1 MKVIKVGG
9 GCLNGKKTIAR
20 IVDLIASRGR
30 GHIFV
35 VSALNGI
42 TDFLIVS
49 MDLALANED
58 NIPSIIS
65 RLKARHDL
73 VARYLILRPKE
84 TRSFS
89 QDLTKTLKE
98 LERLYYGLNFTG
110 KISPRLRDVI
120 VSYGERL
127 SAQLLTAILSSHGI
141 PTSFHMPH
149 KIGLLTDGKYSDATA
164 NIPATARNFKKSLHP
179 VLGNRKI
186 LFIPGFFG
194 VSQNGD
200 ITTFGRGGSDYS
212 AAAIAAA
219 LKAEILEIWK
229 DVDGFMSADPK
240 LVPCTK
246 LIPVLSYEEAS
257 ELAYFGAQILHP
269 RSVEPVRSRK
279 LDIAI
284 KNTLNPDAKG
294 SLITASSPRLKT
306 IIKSV
311 AHDCNIGILKV
322 HAAGV
327 GARPGILAE
336 VATCIADHG
345 INIKSVVTS
354 QTCIS
359 LLLAGQDMDP
369 GMAALKTL
377 KPRPFRCL
385 EPVADIALI
394 SIVGDGLLTQKG
406 IAADCFSAVSR
417 AGVNVEMISFGPS
430 RAALYFLTKKRNLKK
445 AVNAIH
451 GSFFSCDIGS
461 G

>member
-73 VARYLILRPKE
+73 VARYLIIRPKE

-89 QDLTKTLKE
+89 QDLTKTLKK

-149 KIGLLTDGKYSDATA
+149 KIGLLTDGKYGDATA
-164 NIPATARNFKKSLHP
+164 NIPVTARNFKKSLHP

-240 LVPCTK
+240 LVPCTE

-257 ELAYFGAQILHP
+257 ELAYFGARILHP
-269 RSVEPVRSRK
+269 RSVEPVRTRK

-294 SLITASSPRLKT
+294 SLITANSPRLKT

-311 AHDCNIGILKV
+311 AHD
-322 HAAGV
+322 
-327 GARPGILAE
+327 
-336 VATCIADHG
+336 
-345 INIKSVVTS
+345 
-354 QTCIS
+354 
-359 LLLAGQDMDP
+359 
-369 GMAALKTL
+369 
-377 KPRPFRCL
+377 
-385 EPVADIALI
+385 
-394 SIVGDGLLTQKG
+394 
-406 IAADCFSAVSR
+406 
-417 AGVNVEMISFGPS
+417 
-430 RAALYFLTKKRNLKK
+430 
-445 AVNAIH
+445 
-451 GSFFSCDIGS
+451 
-461 G
+461 

>member
-20 IVDLIASRGR
+20 IVDLIAARGR

-42 TDFLIVS
+42 TDFLIES
-49 MDLALANED
+49 MPAALENEE
-58 NIPSIIS
+58 NIPGIIS
-65 RLKARHDL
+65 HLKARHNL
-73 VARYLILRPKE
+73 VARHLIRRPKE
-84 TRSFS
+84 VRSFS
-89 QDLTKTLKE
+89 QDLAKTLKK

-120 VSYGERL
+120 VSYGERFA
-127 SAQLLTAILSSHGI
+127 AQLLTAILNSRGI
-141 PTSFHMPH
+141 PTSYHMPH
-149 KIGLLTDGKYSDATA
+149 KIGMLTDGKYGDATA
-164 NIPATARNFKKSLHP
+164 DVPATARHFKKSLAP
-179 VLGNRKI
+179 ILSPKKI

-194 VSQNGD
+194 VSKTGD

-212 AAAIAAA
+212 AAVVAAA
-219 LKAEILEIWK
+219 IKAEILEIWK

-240 LVPCTK
+240 LVPCAE

-257 ELAYFGAQILHP
+257 ELAYFGARILHP
-269 RSVEPVRSRK
+269 RSVEPVRTRK
-279 LDIAI
+279 LNIAI
-284 KNTLNPDAKG
+284 KNTLNPDAAG
-294 SLITASSPRLKT
+294 SLISARSPRLKT
-306 IIKSV
+306 VIKSV

-336 VATCIADHG
+336 VATCISGSD
-345 INIKSVVTS
+345 INIKAVVTS

-359 LLLAGQDMDP
+359 LLLAGQDLER
-369 GMAALKTL
+369 GVVALKTL
-377 KPRPFRCL
+377 RPKPFRRL
-385 EPVADIALI
+385 EPMADIALI
-394 SIVGDGLLTQKG
+394 SIVGEGLLAQKG
-406 IAADCFSAVSR
+406 IAADCFSAVAR

-430 RAALYFLTKKRNLKK
+430 RAALYFLTKKKNLKQ

-451 GSFFSCDIGS
+451 ATFFTCS
-461 G
+461 

>member
-20 IVDLIASRGR
+20 IIDLIADRGR

-42 TDFLIVS
+42 TDFIIES
-49 MDLALANED
+49 MDSALENED
-58 NIPSIIS
+58 NIPGVIS

-73 VARYLILRPKE
+73 VARHLILRPKE
-84 TRSFS
+84 SRSFS
-89 QDLTKTLKE
+89 RDLAKTLKK

-127 SAQLLTAILSSHGI
+127 SAQLLTAILSSRGI
-141 PTSFHMPH
+141 PTSFQMPH
-149 KIGLLTDGKYSDATA
+149 KIGLLTDGKYGDATA
-164 NIPATARNFKKSLHP
+164 NIPATARNFKKSLYP
-179 VLGNRKI
+179 VLGKKKI

-240 LVPCTK
+240 LVPCTE

-257 ELAYFGAQILHP
+257 ELAYFGARILHP
-269 RSVEPVRSRK
+269 RSVEPIRIRK

-294 SLITASSPRLKT
+294 SLITARSPRLKT

-336 VATCIADHG
+336 VATCISGNG
-345 INIKSVVTS
+345 INIKAVVTS
-354 QTCIS
+354 QTCIT
-359 LLLAGQDMDP
+359 LLLAGQDLDP
-369 GMAALKTL
+369 GVAALKKL
-377 KPRPFRCL
+377 RPRPFRRL
-385 EPVADIALI
+385 EPVTDIALI
-394 SIVGDGLLTQKG
+394 SIVGDGLLSQKG
-406 IAADCFSAVSR
+406 IAADCFSAVAR

-430 RAALYFLTKKRNLKK
+430 RAALYFLTKKKNHKQ

-451 GSFFSCDIGS
+451 ATFFTCS
-461 G
+461 

>member
-20 IVDLIASRGR
+20 IVDLIAARGR

-42 TDFLIVS
+42 TDFLIES
-49 MDLALANED
+49 MDAVLADEAN
-58 NIPSIIS
+58 IQKVIS

-73 VARYLILRPKE
+73 IARHLIRRPKE
-84 TRSFS
+84 ARIFS
-89 QDLTKTLKE
+89 QDLSKSLRK

-110 KISPRLRDVI
+110 KISHRLRDAI
-120 VSYGERL
+120 VSFGERF
-127 SAQLLTAILSSHGI
+127 SAQLLTAILNSRGI
-141 PTSFHMPH
+141 PAYYHMPH
-149 KIGLLTDGKYSDATA
+149 RIGMLTDGKYGDATA
-164 NIPATARNFKKSLHP
+164 NIPATARNFKKHLEP
-179 VLGNRKI
+179 VLGEKKI

-194 VSQNGD
+194 VSKNGD

-212 AAAIAAA
+212 AAVVAAA
-219 LKAEILEIWK
+219 IKADILEIWK

-240 LVPCTK
+240 LVPCVE

-257 ELAYFGAQILHP
+257 ELAYFGARILHP
-269 RSVEPVRSRK
+269 RSVEPVRTRK
-279 LDIAI
+279 LNIAI

-294 SLITASSPRLKT
+294 SLITARSPRIDKV
-306 IIKSV
+306 IKSV

-336 VATCIADHG
+336 VATCITDNG
-345 INIKSVVTS
+345 INIKAVVTS

-359 LLLAGQDMDP
+359 LLLAGQDLAP
-369 GMAALKTL
+369 GVAALKTL
-377 KPRPFRCL
+377 RPKPFRRL
-385 EPVADIALI
+385 EPVTDIALI
-394 SIVGDGLLTQKG
+394 SIVGEGLITQKG
-406 IAADCFSAVSR
+406 IAADCFSAVAR

-430 RAALYFLTKKRNLKK
+430 RAALYFLTKKRNLKR

-451 GSFFSCDIGS
+451 AAFFTCK
-461 G
+461 